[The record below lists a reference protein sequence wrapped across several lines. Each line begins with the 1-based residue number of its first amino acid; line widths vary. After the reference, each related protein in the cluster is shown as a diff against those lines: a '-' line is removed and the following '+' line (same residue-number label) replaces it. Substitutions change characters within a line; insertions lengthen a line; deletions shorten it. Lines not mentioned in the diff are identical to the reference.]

1 MLTIIKANSQHIPE
15 IVQIAYDTWF
25 PTYKNVISQE
35 QIDFMF
41 GEMYTPEAIF
51 KQMDFLGHQFYL
63 AYHHSQAV
71 GFASVSAMIHE
82 TMPTYKIHKL
92 YFLPSTQGKGYGKA
106 MLNFIENEYVEKAT
120 FLILNVNINNPAY
133 QFYLKMNYVV
143 RERIDIPFGEF
154 MLNDYVMEKKL
165 SK

>member
-1 MLTIIKANSQHIPE
+1 MLTILKADSQHIPE
-15 IVQIAYDTWF
+15 IVHIAYDTWF
-25 PTYKNVISQE
+25 PTYKNMISQK

-41 GEMYTPEAIF
+41 GEMYTPEAIY
-51 KQMDFLGHQFYL
+51 KQMDFLGHQFYI
-63 AYHHSQAV
+63 AYDNQEAV
-71 GFASVSAMIHE
+71 GFASVSEMIHE
-82 TMPTYKIHKL
+82 TEPTYKIHKL
-92 YFLPSTQGKGYGKA
+92 YFLPSAQGKGCGKE
-106 MLNFIENEYVEKAT
+106 MLNYLENEYVEKAT

>member
-1 MLTIIKANSQHIPE
+1 MISIVKADTLHIPE
-15 IVQIAYDTWF
+15 IVHIAYETWF

-41 GEMYTPEAIF
+41 GEMYTPEAIY
-51 KQMDFLGHQFYL
+51 KQMDFLGHQFYI
-63 AYHHSQAV
+63 AYEEATPV
-71 GFASVSAMIHE
+71 GFASVSEMVHE
-82 TMPTYKIHKL
+82 SPSTYKIHKL
-92 YFLPSTQGKGYGKA
+92 YFLPSTHGKGYGSA
-106 MLNFIENEYVEKAT
+106 MLNYLEKEYAEKAT

-133 QFYLKMNYVV
+133 HFYLKMNFTV

-165 SK
+165 GK